1 MTYRDAE
8 RAATA
13 RIERLSAELAEA
25 RDAVEG
31 QEEAAGLAEETRAL
45 EEKVRELRA
54 ELAELAAARGKG
66 EHPMPTQAIVG
77 AALSA
82 LSAFL
87 AVFLLGDARA
97 VFVGVPLGVV
107 GALLVAHGLFQTWRA
122 GKRAS
127 AGAAR
132 RGERGTGA
140 GAEGMR

>member
-31 QEEAAGLAEETRAL
+31 EEEAAGLADETRAL
-45 EEKVRELRA
+45 EGRVRELRA
-54 ELAELAAARGKG
+54 ELAELSAARGKG

-77 AALSA
+77 AALSG
-82 LSAFL
+82 LTAFL
-87 AVFLLGDARA
+87 ALFLLGDTRA

-107 GALLVAHGLFQTWRA
+107 GVLLVAHGLFQTWRA
-122 GKRAS
+122 GRRA
-127 AGAAR
+127 
-132 RGERGTGA
+132 GA
-140 GAEGMR
+140 GATRRRER